1 MGVEKRDF
9 RVIEKVM
16 GPKHV
21 QQLHSSKE
29 ICGKPRPVKK
39 KEIDIRFD
47 IRHLL
52 FVRFEMYY

>member
-1 MGVEKRDF
+1 
-9 RVIEKVM
+9 M

-29 ICGKPRPVKK
+29 ICGKPRHVKK

-47 IRHLL
+47 IWHLL
-52 FVRFEMYY
+52 FIRFEMYY